1 MWKIRLN
8 HLNDENLAF
17 IDGPQPISEV
27 SDVDKT
33 VATVSILAP
42 QCTSVRD
49 ASFAPMRGFSEGP
62 VDLCPC
68 TTAGARRLRESDW
81 VPRVRPDFF
90 FFEYLCGCIGSSLHP
105 VRSLVVAHELS
116 RCVSQ
121 APEHRGSVVAY
132 RFSFSTACGIIV
144 PHPRTEPTSLH
155 CKADS

>member
-8 HLNDENLAF
+8 HINDENLAF

-42 QCTSVRD
+42 QCTSFRD
-49 ASFAPMRGFSEGP
+49 ASFAPMRWFSEGP

-90 FFEYLCGCIGSSLHP
+90 FFLSIYVVVSGLRCIL
-105 VRSLVVAHELS
+105 
-116 RCVSQ
+116 
-121 APEHRGSVVAY
+121 
-132 RFSFSTACGIIV
+132 
-144 PHPRTEPTSLH
+144 
-155 CKADS
+155 